1 MIASFVFIVAL
12 SSAQQQLLGQPQV
25 AAPQFLIAN
34 QTGLAS
40 PTTMPIQHLL
50 IPVSTGNGTQQ
61 LVSIP
66 LSLAAGLGN
75 QMQLLATSSGQLI
88 ATNMAGL
95 APQLNLTIPTSS
107 ENSSESLLCFL
118 VIYLHWFFRVF
129 LLILYRLYLIFMSIS
144 DVFFDEEERLVRL
157 LHDF

>member
-1 MIASFVFIVAL
+1 
-12 SSAQQQLLGQPQV
+12 
-25 AAPQFLIAN
+25 
-34 QTGLAS
+34 
-40 PTTMPIQHLL
+40 MPIQHLL

-66 LSLAAGLGN
+66 LSLAAGFGN

-107 ENSSESLLCFL
+107 KDAVMRRFLSLFL
-118 VIYLHWFFRVF
+118 IYLDIIIFNF
-129 LLILYRLYLIFMSIS
+129 LLFGLLSVS
-144 DVFFDEEERLVRL
+144 CFDFI
-157 LHDF
+157 HS